1 MSSLS
6 KRVQKAITS
15 KKLMFDV
22 DMYTNVVGSLVIT
35 AYMLSENKP
44 EPNKINKAWRKLKK
58 NGMDYWLEDKEFIQK
73 TLAKFGLEMPPYGS
87 FAMVQSELNVLFL
100 PYIDGQLYPVREDGL
115 MPNTA
120 YTGKIYPIVKEGE
133 ALNDVD
139 VR

>member
-22 DMYTNVVGSLVIT
+22 DMYTNVVGTLVIT

-58 NGMDYWLEDKEFIQK
+58 KGMDYWLEDKEFIQK
-73 TLAKFGLEMPPYGS
+73 TLAKFELEMPPYGK